1 MVLLHPP
8 LGGLGANFQ
17 PTNQTKPKT
26 TKTTNNNI
34 NKNNTIMKNYV
45 QPETTM
51 QDICMLNAIMLGSQG
66 QWPIKPL
73 EEDVEPN

>member
-1 MVLLHPP
+1 
-8 LGGLGANFQ
+8 
-17 PTNQTKPKT
+17 
-26 TKTTNNNI
+26 
-34 NKNNTIMKNYV
+34 MKNYV

-51 QDICMLNAIMLGSQG
+51 QDICMLNAIMLGSQE